1 MFSELKNCFFFFYF
15 GRFIIFSTLKSA
27 HIVGHVLC
35 ANTLTDI
42 GLYKYEQN
50 RVSVL
55 KELAALCVYVSWRV
69 EGRGQWRGGDR
80 WPTCKKIGKG
90 TSETKVL

>member
-1 MFSELKNCFFFFYF
+1 MFSELKNCFFFFLIWKVYF
-15 GRFIIFSTLKSA
+15 FQHFEVSTYCWTRTMCQHTYRHWA
-27 HIVGHVLC
+27 
-35 ANTLTDI
+35 
-42 GLYKYEQN
+42 YKYEQN

-69 EGRGQWRGGDR
+69 GGRGQWRGGDR